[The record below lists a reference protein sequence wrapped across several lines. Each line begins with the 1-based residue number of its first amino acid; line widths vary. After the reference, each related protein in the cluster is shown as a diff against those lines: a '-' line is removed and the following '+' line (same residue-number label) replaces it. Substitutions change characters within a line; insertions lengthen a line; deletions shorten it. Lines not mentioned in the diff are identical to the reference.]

1 MPVEALFPE
10 GGSCFELASSGRSWV
25 LGIDAV
31 GGAPHGDFAD
41 EGAGVIP
48 VLPKLA
54 GHHCGR
60 RDPGPGRRGRRP
72 VGIASPGRPPRRDD
86 HGALME
92 CPAARGAD
100 LGREA

>member
-41 EGAGVIP
+41 EGAGVTSRYCPNWRGITVAGAIP
-48 VLPKLA
+48 DLVGEVGDQLGSL
-54 GHHCGR
+54 R
-60 RDPGPGRRGRRP
+60 QVGPPDGMITER
-72 VGIASPGRPPRRDD
+72 
-86 HGALME
+86 
-92 CPAARGAD
+92 
-100 LGREA
+100 